1 MLIFLERTSRNSRS
15 LSSVRSWPPKRTCPA
30 VGSDRPL
37 SMRSSVDLPDPDSP
51 MTTKISPGSTVKDAS
66 MTAAVV
72 PSARSSSRTS
82 PWSLRTS
89 SWRSR
94 STAWSCF
101 LPKTLYR
108 FSASSLADTL
118 TSWLGGRDGAQSSP
132 NS

>member
-1 MLIFLERTSRNSRS
+1 MLIFLERTPRSSRS

-72 PSARSSSRTS
+72 PSARSSSRASS
-82 PWSLRTS
+82 P
-89 SWRSR
+89 WRSR
-94 STAWSCF
+94 STAWSGF

-118 TSWLGGRDGAQSSP
+118 TS
-132 NS
+132 